1 MKCFF
6 ILFTFS
12 FKVYWENGAQISS
25 PHDKEILRCIEQ
37 NAEPW
42 AESWNQ
48 DLAESSSLRTDPLKD
63 ICTCYMEELSTL
75 CFHRYCLTPLLKK
88 RFYMQYVVI

>member
-1 MKCFF
+1 MWCFF

-12 FKVYWENGAQISS
+12 LKVYWENGAQISS

-63 ICTCYMEELSTL
+63 ICSWYMEELSTL
-75 CFHRYCLTPLLKK
+75 CFHRFCLTPLLKK

>member
-63 ICTCYMEELSTL
+63 ICTWYMEELSTL